1 MDSPRPVAA
10 STPTRATTPL
20 AASPAAPSPVPDQLI
35 GFAFNAK
42 TQDVTLFDPATQQVL
57 ATRPLGAV
65 VRWLSN
71 EQRWW
76 DGSHIWTYDFP
87 DDTVQA
93 IAVDPREVAIARRLP
108 TGGVGPAH
116 SLMLSSDRKM
126 AWVNVAG
133 NDSLAV
139 LDLATGGVADQVKTG
154 KFP

>member
-1 MDSPRPVAA
+1 
-10 STPTRATTPL
+10 
-20 AASPAAPSPVPDQLI
+20 VPDQLI
-35 GFAFNAK
+35 GYAFNAR

-57 ATRPLGAV
+57 ATKPLGAV

-87 DDTVQA
+87 DDMVQA
-93 IAVDPREVAIARRLP
+93 IAVEPREVAVARRLP

-116 SLMLSSDRKM
+116 SLMLTVDRKM

-139 LDLATGGVADQVKTG
+139 LDLATGEVADQVKTG

>member
-1 MDSPRPVAA
+1 
-10 STPTRATTPL
+10 
-20 AASPAAPSPVPDQLI
+20 
-35 GFAFNAK
+35 
-42 TQDVTLFDPATQQVL
+42 VL
-57 ATRPLGAV
+57 ATKPLGAV

-93 IAVDPREVAIARRLP
+93 IAVDPREVAVARRLP
-108 TGGVGPAH
+108 TGGAGPAH
-116 SLMLSSDRKM
+116 SLMLTSDRKM

-133 NDSLAV
+133 DDSLAV
-139 LDLATGGVADQVKTG
+139 LDLATGEVADQVKTG